1 MVFTVPSLQ
10 LCIFIVSLKSKKYS
24 VKLSDNNQNYN
35 FMKIRILIILALI
48 GHQIFAQSFET
59 QFSKPL
65 SHVLNEIGIR
75 FGVKIK
81 IDVDTT
87 GKVVPYADFRI
98 RPYSVEESLTN
109 VLSVFDYK
117 FVKENEK
124 TFKIKTYE
132 YMRRTPDDGRKML
145 AYLNTLYKDSA
156 EWNARKTI
164 LKTEV
169 RELLKI
175 DVALAK
181 RVQANPI
188 LSKIRKFDGY
198 SVQNF
203 ALETLPG
210 LYVNGSIYTP
220 LSKGKHAL
228 ILCPNGHWP
237 GGRYNVDEQTRFAT
251 LARMGA
257 VCVSYDLFG
266 WGESALQVTMTAHR
280 TSVAHIIQILNG
292 ITILDYML
300 TRKDIDPNR
309 VGANGGSG
317 GGSQVVLLSLLDNR
331 FKATCP
337 TVNLASHFDGGCPC
351 ESGMPIQLAGGGT
364 NNAELMATF
373 APKPLCVISDGKD
386 WTASIP
392 DLEFPY
398 LQRIYGFYNA
408 ADKVT
413 NVHLA
418 NEGHDFGVNK
428 RKAVY
433 DFFVK
438 AFSLNEKMLDETKVT
453 IEPEKAMYSFGENG
467 EKMPANAIREFKQV
481 ERMFD
486 KKADAKINSDID
498 LEKRARSFVDSLKL
512 GDKEKAERVYN
523 VIRTH
528 MRAVRDWHNEHPY
541 TSVPAGINPRTGE
554 KLTDVHR
561 DVIAC
566 SAKPKSVHEN
576 LMTGLRKDL
585 TEEQVEMILDMYT
598 IGKFQFTL
606 KGFKAIVPDMTE
618 KEEAYVIQQLRL
630 AREQAVDYKTMKGE
644 ISAIFEIYKDNIE
657 RYFNEN
663 GRNWRQLYKTYTEK
677 LKAEKE
683 AKKKEEGK

>member
-1 MVFTVPSLQ
+1 MRKNLLLTVI
-10 LCIFIVSLKSKKYS
+10 IFVSFF
-24 VKLSDNNQNYN
+24 VN
-35 FMKIRILIILALI
+35 
-48 GHQIFAQSFET
+48 AQSYET
-59 QFSKPL
+59 QFAKPL
-65 SHVLNEIGIR
+65 SQVLQEISSR
-75 FGVKIK
+75 FNVKLK
-81 IDVDTT
+81 YDADTT
-87 GKVVPYADFRI
+87 GKVVTFADFRI

-109 VLSVFDYK
+109 VLSLFDYK
-117 FVKENEK
+117 FAKQDDK
-124 TFKIKTYE
+124 TYKIKVFE
-132 YMRRTPDDGRKML
+132 YPRRTPEDGAKLL

-156 EWNARKTI
+156 LWNLRRAT
-164 LKTEV
+164 LKKEV
-169 RELLKI
+169 RERLKI
-175 DVALAK
+175 DSALSK
-181 RVQANPI
+181 RVQTKPI
-188 LSKIRKFDGY
+188 LSKIRKYDGY

-228 ILCPNGHWP
+228 ILCPNGHWG
-237 GGRYNVDEQTRFAT
+237 GGRYNSDEQTRFGT

-266 WGESALQVTMTAHR
+266 WGESALQVTGTAHR
-280 TSVAHIIQILNG
+280 TSVAHILQIMNG

-300 TRKDIDPNR
+300 TRKDIDPKR

-317 GGSQVVLLSLLDNR
+317 GGSQVVLLSVLDDR
-331 FKATCP
+331 FAAVCP
-337 TVNLASHFDGGCPC
+337 TVSLASHFDGGCPC

-364 NNAELMATF
+364 CNAELLATF
-373 APKPLCVISDGKD
+373 APKPVCVVSDGGD
-386 WTASIP
+386 WTATVP
-392 DLEFPY
+392 ELEYPY
-398 LQRIYGFYNA
+398 LQRIFGFYNA
-408 ADKVT
+408 QSKLS
-413 NVHLA
+413 NVHLP
-418 NEGHDFGVNK
+418 NEKHDFGVNK

-433 DFFVK
+433 EFFIRTF
-438 AFSLNEKMLDETKVT
+438 ALNAQMLDESKVT
-453 IEPEKAMYSFGENG
+453 IEPEKAMYSFGDKG

-486 KKADAKINSDID
+486 KKADAKIHSDID
-498 LEKRARSFVDSLKL
+498 LEKRAQSYVDSLKL
-512 GDKEKAERVYN
+512 NDKEREIRVYN

-528 MRAVRDWHNEHPY
+528 MRAVRDWHNEHPF
-541 TSVPAGINPRTGE
+541 TTVPAGINPRNGE

-585 TEEQVEMILDMYT
+585 TEQQVETILDLYT
-598 IGKFQFTL
+598 IGKYHFTL
-606 KGFKAIVPDMTE
+606 KGFKAIVPDMKE
-618 KEEAYVIQQLRL
+618 KEEDYVVQQLRL

-644 ISAIFEIYKDNIE
+644 ISAIFEIYKDNVE

-663 GRNWRQLYKTYTEK
+663 GRNWRKMYKIYTDK

-683 AKKKEEGK
+683 SKKKAEAEKK

>member
-1 MVFTVPSLQ
+1 MKIKILLFFVLIGQ
-10 LCIFIVSLKSKKYS
+10 FIV
-24 VKLSDNNQNYN
+24 
-35 FMKIRILIILALI
+35 
-48 GHQIFAQSFET
+48 AQTYET

-65 SHVLNEIGIR
+65 SAFLNDISTR

-81 IDVDTT
+81 IDADTA
-87 GKVVPYADFRI
+87 GRVVKYADFRI
-98 RPYSVEESLTN
+98 RPYSVEESLNN
-109 VLSVFDYK
+109 VLAIFDYK
-117 FVKENEK
+117 FVKENDK
-124 TFKIKTYE
+124 TFKIKPYE
-132 YMRRTPDDGRKML
+132 YMRRTPADGEKLL
-145 AYLNTLYKDSA
+145 AYLNTLYNNST
-156 EWNARKTI
+156 EWNARSAK

-175 DVALAK
+175 DEALAK
-181 RVQANPI
+181 RVPPKPV
-188 LSKIRKFDGY
+188 LSKIRKYNGY
-198 SVQNF
+198 TVQNF
-203 ALETLPG
+203 AIETLPG

-220 LSKGKHAL
+220 TAKGKHAL

-237 GGRYNVDEQTRFAT
+237 GGRYNSDEQTRFGT
-251 LARMGA
+251 LAHMGA

-266 WGESALQVTMTAHR
+266 WGESALQVTGTAHR

-300 TRKDIDPNR
+300 TRKDIDASR

-317 GGSQVVLLSLLDNR
+317 GGSQVVLLALLDER
-331 FKATCP
+331 FAAVCP

-364 NNAELMATF
+364 CNAELMATF
-373 APKPLCVISDGKD
+373 APKPVCVISDGKD
-386 WTASIP
+386 WTASVP
-392 DLEFPY
+392 ELEFPY

-413 NVHLA
+413 NVHLQ

-433 DFFVK
+433 DFFAGV
-438 AFSLNEKMLDETKVT
+438 FGLNTNAIDESKVT
-453 IEPEKAMYSFGENG
+453 IEPEKAMYSFGDNG
-467 EKMPANAIREFKQV
+467 EKMPANAIREFKFV

-512 GDKEKAERVYN
+512 SDKEKAERVYT

-528 MRAVRDWHNEHPY
+528 MRAVRDWHNEHPF
-541 TSVPAGINPRTGE
+541 TSVPAGINPRTSE

-566 SAKPKSVHEN
+566 SAKPKSVHDD
-576 LMTGLRKDL
+576 LMKGLRRDL
-585 TEEQVEMILDMYT
+585 TEEQVELILDLYT

-663 GRNWRQLYKTYTEK
+663 GRNWRQMYKAYTDK

-683 AKKKEEGK
+683 AKKKAEEGK